1 MGAWGSGAF
10 ENDAAVD
17 AVDELVDGTFSFD
30 ELRALLA
37 PDYLEEPGGS
47 IALALA
53 EVALAA
59 LGRIDPPAAL
69 DEVDIR
75 LLSTQLD
82 EQTYELILTAAERAI
97 SPDASELY
105 ELWEEAGDDDLR
117 EWRTASLTSIETLR
131 AAISG

>member
-10 ENDAAVD
+10 ENDAAMD

-30 ELRALLA
+30 ELRELLA
-37 PDYLEEPGGS
+37 ADYLEEPGGS
-47 IALALA
+47 IALALT
-53 EVALAA
+53 EVALTA

-75 LLSTQLD
+75 LISTQFD
-82 EQTYELILTAAERAI
+82 DQTYDLILTAAERAVGA
-97 SPDASELY
+97 DGSELY

-117 EWRTASLTSIETLR
+117 EWRTVSLTSIETLR
-131 AAISG
+131 AAISE

>member
-1 MGAWGSGAF
+1 MSAWGTGAF
-10 ENDAAVD
+10 ENDAATD

-30 ELRALLA
+30 ELTALMA
-37 PDYLEEPGGS
+37 SDYLEEPGGS
-47 IALALA
+47 LAIALA

-82 EQTYELILTAAERAI
+82 DQAYELILTAAERAA
-97 SPDASELY
+97 SPDRSELY
-105 ELWEEAGDDDLR
+105 ELWDEAGEDELH
-117 EWRTASLTSIETLR
+117 EWRTASLSTIEALR
-131 AAISG
+131 AAISE

>member
-10 ENDAAVD
+10 ENDDALDAVD
-17 AVDELVDGTFSFD
+17 ALVEGTFELD
-30 ELRALLA
+30 ELREAV
-37 PDYLEEPGGS
+37 DGGYLEAPEGS
-47 IALALA
+47 VAIALV

-82 EQTYELILTAAERAI
+82 DNAYELILRAADRAVR
-97 SPDASELY
+97 PDGSELY
-105 ELWEEAGDDDLR
+105 ELWEDAGEDELA
-117 EWRTASLTSIETLR
+117 EWRSAAVAAIEQLR
-131 AAISG
+131 AAITD

>member
-30 ELRALLA
+30 ELRQLMASQ
-37 PDYLEEPGGS
+37 YLEEPGGS
-47 IALALA
+47 IALALT
-53 EVALAA
+53 EVALTA

-75 LLSTQLD
+75 LLSTQFD
-82 EQTYELILTAAERAI
+82 DQTYDFILTAAERAV
-97 SPDASELY
+97 SDGSELY

-131 AAISG
+131 AAISE

>member
-1 MGAWGSGAF
+1 MGAWGPGAF

-30 ELRALLA
+30 ELRDLMA

-47 IALALA
+47 IAIALT
-53 EVALAA
+53 EVALTA

-69 DEVDIR
+69 DEVDVR

-82 EQTYELILTAAERAI
+82 DQIYDLILTAAERAI
-97 SPDASELY
+97 SADGSELY
-105 ELWEEAGDDDLR
+105 EVWEEAGDDDLR
-117 EWRTASLTSIETLR
+117 EWRTASLTSIEALR
-131 AAISG
+131 AAISE

>member
-10 ENDAAVD
+10 ENDAALD

-30 ELRALLA
+30 ELRDLLDA
-37 PDYLEEPGGS
+37 DYLEEPGGS
-47 IALALA
+47 IAIALT

-82 EQTYELILTAAERAI
+82 DDAYELVLTAAERAI
-97 SPDASELY
+97 NPDGSELY
-105 ELWEEAGDDDLR
+105 ELWEEAGDDELR
-117 EWRTASLTSIETLR
+117 AWRAASLLSIEALR
-131 AAISG
+131 AAVSE

>member
-10 ENDAAVD
+10 ENDDALDAVD
-17 AVDELVDGTFSFD
+17 ALVDGTF
-30 ELRALLA
+30 ELDDLREAL
-37 PDYLEEPGGS
+37 DGGYLEAPEGS
-47 IALALA
+47 VALALV

-82 EQTYELILTAAERAI
+82 NNAYELILRAAEQAVR
-97 SPDASELY
+97 PDGSELY
-105 ELWEEAGDDDLR
+105 EVWEEAGEDECA
-117 EWRTASLTSIETLR
+117 EWRAAAVASVEQLR
-131 AAISG
+131 AAIAD

>member
-10 ENDAAVD
+10 ENDAALD

-30 ELRALLA
+30 ELRELMSS
-37 PDYLEEPGGS
+37 DYLEEPGGS
-47 IALALA
+47 IALALT
-53 EVALAA
+53 EVALTA

-75 LLSTQLD
+75 LISTQFD
-82 EQTYELILTAAERAI
+82 DQTYDLILTAAERAVGA
-97 SPDASELY
+97 DGSELY

-131 AAISG
+131 AAISE